1 MNHIL
6 LSAYISL
13 FIQFVTG
20 IISLYGIFIPLPF
33 KDTILR
39 EILILE
45 TMVQFIEF
53 IFYAWL
59 VVSFYKINYDVTYVR
74 YFDWF
79 WTTPVMLL
87 STIFFFEYMTKGSTS
102 IVEIAIKDF
111 SYLSLIIIC
120 NFFMLLFGFL
130 GEIKKMYTSISVIFG
145 FIFLCITFYL
155 IYIQYVGDKL
165 LNKLLFVSMFFI
177 WSLYGF
183 AFLLSYSNKN
193 TMYNILDIFAKNIY
207 GFFIFIKIYSTYSTE
222 FHGLT

>member
-6 LSAYISL
+6 LTAYISL

-130 GEIKKMYTSISVIFG
+130 GEIKKMYTTISVIFG